1 MSPLHVVATLGLT
14 KLLDMLVKAGAD
26 VNLVAKHNGDTPLH
40 AAVRRGHLD
49 FVKALLKV
57 LDARERERARPRG
70 LRNRAPTLIARRFS
84 PHAQA
89 GANDEPEMV
98 VRSEFRTSMD
108 DYGEPV
114 KVETP
119 SATNLTPAMLA
130 RSLGLMKIAAILPEI
145 KGA

>member
-1 MSPLHVVATLGLT
+1 MVATLGLT

-57 LDARERERARPRG
+57 LDARERERERARARG
-70 LRNRAPTLIARRFS
+70 LRDRAPTLIARRFP

>member
-1 MSPLHVVATLGLT
+1 
-14 KLLDMLVKAGAD
+14 
-26 VNLVAKHNGDTPLH
+26 
-40 AAVRRGHLD
+40 
-49 FVKALLKV
+49 
-57 LDARERERARPRG
+57 
-70 LRNRAPTLIARRFS
+70 
-84 PHAQA
+84 
-89 GANDEPEMV
+89 MV

-114 KVETP
+114 KVETPAETP

>member
-57 LDARERERARPRG
+57 LDARERERARARG
-70 LRNRAPTLIARRFS
+70 GFEIAHQRSSRVGFLHTRRPERTMNRRWS
-84 PHAQA
+84 
-89 GANDEPEMV
+89 
-98 VRSEFRTSMD
+98 
-108 DYGEPV
+108 
-114 KVETP
+114 
-119 SATNLTPAMLA
+119 
-130 RSLGLMKIAAILPEI
+130 
-145 KGA
+145 

>member
-57 LDARERERARPRG
+57 LDARERERAC
-70 LRNRAPTLIARRFS
+70 
-84 PHAQA
+84 A
-89 GANDEPEMV
+89 GASKSRTNAHRASV
-98 VRSEFRTSMD
+98 FYTRAGRSER
-108 DYGEPV
+108 
-114 KVETP
+114 
-119 SATNLTPAMLA
+119 
-130 RSLGLMKIAAILPEI
+130 
-145 KGA
+145 